1 MRLLCFE
8 SEDQAVDFLMV
19 YSLKVSRA
27 GQVHLRTRD
36 QNGRWTMAFKHPA
49 AMPEPPPLQDLV
61 EPKPWRLASEW
72 VCKDDYEP
80 SADKSHDVT
89 AAPRQQQQQQ
99 QQQSDGAKGAAALRR
114 VTSSSSTGSAS
125 GRGGGS
131 LRSMVA
137 GKVAVPRR
145 PSISQTSPSPAHLSS
160 SGGTGALSGGGDR
173 VAPSTG
179 SGAGKAAASTFPPFG
194 SPGTKETQAFSN
206 KPLSGQ
212 PPTTTQQG
220 ASVSSLATSSPATPL
235 AARGGFVFAPHSPAP
250 SSKSKA
256 QDAPVGKGPNL
267 GTPTPPLAFPPL
279 ASTIGAELGS
289 VAGASST
296 VAAGKDA
303 SLPSDSAGGVQG
315 GQGPG
320 TGVATGGTVT
330 ASIAPVST
338 FAPAPSPTPPQA
350 GSSTPA
356 AVAAAAP
363 AKRRRSPVS
372 PPSRLVG
379 NAASTGDGLNVPHPA
394 SRGQA
399 KRDRKTP
406 TNTTPA
412 GTSPAEGAAAN
423 AALAAAQQ
431 AVREDAKRAMDDRQ
445 RRQKAEAEEAR
456 RKELAAARK
465 RAAQAAAAAAE
476 ETKRVRDAESRTER
490 ALAAGRL
497 VPSDVVD
504 KLPDG
509 RLRRSALEH
518 RKKSGLRLAQ
528 LETAVLRRRR
538 SAAWGVWFQ
547 ETRSWVEEQHLME
560 LVNRR
565 SEERSAL
572 TEEASILRKTK
583 KRRSLSFNDTGSGV
597 LGETKAGAAAT
608 AAADTEANRHD
619 VFRSGELRKP
629 QPLDVAAVVSPGVAK
644 NQGEENE
651 EAFRAVG
658 LTTVW
663 RPGTKAREWSS
674 SPANSLLLPAGGLS
688 PSPPHLFWKAVVVA
702 PSHTRG
708 NVGAWLE
715 AKFGGSAAGGGAEG
729 MSAYRRELVSHG
741 LYPELD
747 KGGMSGAED
756 QEESSCGSSGT
767 SKLIL
772 RELRELR
779 TTTPARSETSSA
791 PPQWIHL
798 CVQRISVHKG
808 CRLEPSSQLSEK
820 LKAASVVV
828 FAATPRDQDR
838 FFWSPLHPKP
848 DWSQAKAELRLA
860 LESASPRVGGTASI
874 GVPLL
879 VVIPVKDS
887 ALQRDAGCAD
897 QIAFDRTRE
906 RILEDAWE
914 GLGLREVAQYGCSFR
929 VALVGLHEFESRS
942 KAAAASGAGVVFAG
956 SLEDACSEDVAGKL
970 AELAERAPRH
980 PLVATRCLQELLN
993 TAVSRA
999 TTDDRYADAVGLTL
1013 PPSRY
1018 EDPPLGCVVEA
1029 ANRAT
1034 EHVCHLLVRRSS
1046 AWPIAEFAATATV
1059 VDERERREMVYVPGA
1074 ARAAGGEIAGS
1085 PLDAPDSATHVDTS
1099 DAGRLKTALEA
1110 SGALPL
1116 DWETVLPS
1124 FGMASRTNPGFAGGA
1139 DVVLRAAFLP
1149 PIPPKLAEAFSPN
1162 VLAGREG
1169 ARPLG
1174 PEVAWNRVEELEAY
1188 LGRGLMAQ
1196 GLRLRLAE
1204 ALAGGVM
1211 MKGPPPPWRTLVRDA
1226 IARRVVLARSG
1237 EGEGSR
1243 PLVVHFVASFG
1254 QDSLEGETGRGEVPR
1269 LLEAEIFGGPSL
1281 GSNAV
1286 AASEERVLAPSRDPT
1301 GNTELVGARAS
1312 ATLKRTAPLL
1322 VDSRPD
1328 GAKHRR
1334 TSSCS
1339 TPNGSGR
1346 NSSRRRFFGS
1356 SSGSRSTAL
1365 KFDDGDD
1372 VDRLLSEGF
1381 EGIALETEEIKT
1393 SRERATSFAAADR
1406 DLDTAFLA
1414 SIGVSLAGS
1423 SRSGRGGGALP
1434 SFDLNRVTALPRGLT
1449 KQEKARTDAEKQ
1461 AYEARQRQA
1470 AATLSAADY
1479 RCWEIR
1485 EEMGGYR
1492 RQEKKIRA
1500 QILDGDPLLPLYDE
1514 SGCGVDRGGLGASP
1528 F

>member
-1 MRLLCFE
+1 
-8 SEDQAVDFLMV
+8 
-19 YSLKVSRA
+19 
-27 GQVHLRTRD
+27 
-36 QNGRWTMAFKHPA
+36 
-49 AMPEPPPLQDLV
+49 
-61 EPKPWRLASEW
+61 
-72 VCKDDYEP
+72 
-80 SADKSHDVT
+80 
-89 AAPRQQQQQQ
+89 
-99 QQQSDGAKGAAALRR
+99 
-114 VTSSSSTGSAS
+114 
-125 GRGGGS
+125 
-131 LRSMVA
+131 MVA
-137 GKVAVPRR
+137 GRVAVPRR
-145 PSISQTSPSPAHLSS
+145 PSISQASPSPGHPSS
-160 SGGTGALSGGGDR
+160 SGNTGVLSGGGARD
-173 VAPSTG
+173 APSTG
-179 SGAGKAAASTFPPFG
+179 SGTGKATGSTFPPFG
-194 SPGTKETQAFSN
+194 VRGTNDTEASSD
-206 KPLSGQ
+206 KPLPGQ

-220 ASVSSLATSSPATPL
+220 ASVSSLATSSPATPP
-235 AARGGFVFAPHSPAP
+235 AAVGGFVFAPHSPAP

-256 QDAPVGKGPNL
+256 QDAPAGKGPNS

-279 ASTIGAELGS
+279 DSTIGAKLGS
-289 VAGASST
+289 VAGDTST
-296 VAAGKDA
+296 VATGKDA
-303 SLPSDSAGGVQG
+303 LIPSDSAGGAQG

-320 TGVATGGTVT
+320 AGVATGGSVA
-330 ASIAPVST
+330 ASIASAST
-338 FAPAPSPTPPQA
+338 FAPAPAPTPPQA
-350 GSSTPA
+350 GGSTPA

-363 AKRRRSPVS
+363 GKRRKSPVS
-372 PPSRLVG
+372 LPSGLVG
-379 NAASTGDGLNVPHPA
+379 NALSTGDGRDVPHPA
-394 SRGQA
+394 SRDQA

-406 TNTTPA
+406 TTTTPA
-412 GTSPAEGAAAN
+412 GASPAEGAAAN

-431 AVREDAKRAMDDRQ
+431 AAREDAKRAMADRQ
-445 RRQKAEAEEAR
+445 RREKAEAEEAR
-456 RKELAAARK
+456 RKELAAARQ

-476 ETKRVRDAESRTER
+476 EAKRVRDAKSRAER

-538 SAAWGVWFQ
+538 SAAWGVWLE
-547 ETRSWVEEQHLME
+547 ETRSWVEEQRLME
-560 LVNRR
+560 LRNRR
-565 SEERSAL
+565 FEERSAL

-583 KRRSLSFNDTGSGV
+583 KRRSLSFNDSGSGV
-597 LGETKAGAAAT
+597 PGKAKAGAAT
-608 AAADTEANRHD
+608 AAAVTEAKRHD
-619 VFRSGELRKP
+619 VSRSGELRKP
-629 QPLDVAAVVSPGVAK
+629 RPLDVAAVVSPGVAK
-644 NQGEENE
+644 NQGEETE

-658 LTTVW
+658 LTTVR
-663 RPGTKAREWSS
+663 RPGTKARERSN
-674 SPANSLLLPAGGLS
+674 SPDNSLLLPAGGLS

-715 AKFGGSAAGGGAEG
+715 AKFGGTAAAGGAEG

-741 LYPELD
+741 LCPELD
-747 KGGMSGAED
+747 KGVVSGAQDE
-756 QEESSCGSSGT
+756 EESSCGSSGT
-767 SKLIL
+767 SKLIF
-772 RELRELR
+772 RELWELR
-779 TTTPARSETSSA
+779 TTTPARSEKSSA

-798 CVQRISVHKG
+798 CVQRVSVHEG
-808 CRLEPSSQLSEK
+808 CRLEPSSQLSDK
-820 LKAASVVV
+820 LKAASVVI

-848 DWSQAKAELRLA
+848 DWSQSKAELRLA
-860 LESASPRVGGTASI
+860 LESASPRGGGTASV
-874 GVPLL
+874 GVPVL

-887 ALQRDAGCAD
+887 VLQRDAGCANPA
-897 QIAFDRTRE
+897 AFDRTRE

-942 KAAAASGAGVVFAG
+942 KAAAARGAGVVFAG
-956 SLEDACSEDVAGKL
+956 SLEDACSGDVAGKL

-999 TTDDRYADAVGLTL
+999 TTDDRYADAVGLPL

-1034 EHVCHLLVRRSS
+1034 GHVCHLLVRRSS

-1059 VDERERREMVYVPGA
+1059 VDGRQRREMMYVPGA

-1085 PLDAPDSATHVDTS
+1085 PLDAPDCATHVEPS

-1124 FGMASRTNPGFAGGA
+1124 FGMPSRTNPGFAGGA

-1174 PEVAWNRVEELEAY
+1174 PEVAWNRVEELETY

-1196 GLRLRLAE
+1196 ELRFRLAE
-1204 ALAGGVM
+1204 ALAGGFM

-1237 EGEGSR
+1237 EGAGRR
-1243 PLVVHFVASFG
+1243 PLVVHFIASFG
-1254 QDSLEGETGRGEVPR
+1254 QDRSEGETDRGAVPR
-1269 LLEAEIFGGPSL
+1269 LLEAEIFGGPSIE
-1281 GSNAV
+1281 SNAV
-1286 AASEERVLAPSRDPT
+1286 AANEERVLAPSRDPT
-1301 GNTELVGARAS
+1301 GNTEIVGARAS
-1312 ATLKRTAPLL
+1312 ATLKRMAPLL

-1339 TPNGSGR
+1339 TPNGSDR

-1356 SSGSRSTAL
+1356 SSGSRSTTL

-1393 SRERATSFAAADR
+1393 SRERAASFAAVDR

-1423 SRSGRGGGALP
+1423 GGGGRGGGALP

-1461 AYEARQRQA
+1461 AYDARQRQA

-1479 RCWEIR
+1479 KCWEIR
-1485 EEMGGYR
+1485 EEIGGYR
-1492 RQEKKIRA
+1492 RQEEKIRA
-1500 QILDGDPLLPLYDE
+1500 QILDGDPLVPLYDE
-1514 SGCGVDRGGLGASP
+1514 SGGGVDRAGLGASP